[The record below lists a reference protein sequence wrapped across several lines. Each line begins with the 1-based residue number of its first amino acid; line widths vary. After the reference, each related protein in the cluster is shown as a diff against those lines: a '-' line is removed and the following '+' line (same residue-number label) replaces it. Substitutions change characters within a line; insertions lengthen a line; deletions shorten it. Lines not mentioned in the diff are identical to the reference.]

1 VQPALERALAELV
14 LGPPLGAS
22 ELAALCARHGVAADD
37 SAALAA
43 ELERWLV
50 YRKLVQ
56 GTLRDAVAL
65 AIPRTIARLGALFDE
80 YFARFLRENG
90 PATHYLRDVTSEL
103 LEHCA
108 PLWAED
114 ARVPPWAL
122 DLARHEAMQIVVS
135 SLGERAA
142 PEPHGELELELD
154 QGLRFVAAARVA
166 RYSFAVQRLS
176 ADEADRTPPAAV
188 PTELLVYRDREH
200 DVRYLELTPLA
211 AALLERLIAGAS
223 LKEAVLG
230 ACGATQ
236 HEPATALDGT
246 ARLLADLAE
255 RGVLLGPAPAGA
267 PAERLRAAGE
277 SSNMAGFGREKEPH
291 ERS

>member
-1 VQPALERALAELV
+1 VQSALERTLAELV

-22 ELAALCARHGVAADD
+22 ELGALCERHGLAADD

-56 GTLRDAVAL
+56 STLRDAVAL

-80 YFARFLRENG
+80 YFARFLGERG
-90 PATHYLRDVTSEL
+90 PATHYLRDVTNEL
-103 LEHCA
+103 LDYCA
-108 PLWAED
+108 PLWATD

-122 DLARHEAMQIVVS
+122 DLARHEAVQIVVS
-135 SLGERAA
+135 ALCERAVA
-142 PEPHGELELELD
+142 EPLGELELER
-154 QGLRFVAAARVA
+154 GLRFVEAARVV
-166 RYSFAVQRLS
+166 RYAFAVQRLS
-176 ADEADRTPPAAV
+176 ADEADRTPPDAV
-188 PTELLVYRDREH
+188 PTELLVYRDPEH

-211 AALLERLIAGAS
+211 AALLERLLAGAS
-223 LKEAVLG
+223 LKEAVLEACSETEQEPG
-230 ACGATQ
+230 A
-236 HEPATALDGT
+236 ALDGT

-255 RGVLLGPAPAGA
+255 RGVVLGPAAAGVTG
-267 PAERLRAAGE
+267 ERLRAAGE
-277 SSNMAGFGREKEPH
+277 SSNMAEFGREKEPH

>member
-1 VQPALERALAELV
+1 VPPALERALAEIV
-14 LGPPLGAS
+14 LGPPLAAS
-22 ELAALCARHGVAADD
+22 DLAALCARHALPPDD

-43 ELERWLV
+43 EFERWLV

-80 YFARFLRENG
+80 YFARFLRERG

-103 LEHCA
+103 LDYCA
-108 PLWAED
+108 PLWAAD

-122 DLARHEAMQIVVS
+122 DLARHEAIAIVVA
-135 SLGERAA
+135 SLRELAVPA
-142 PEPHGELELELD
+142 PLGELELER
-154 QGLRFVAAARVA
+154 GLRFVEAARVV
-166 RYSFAVQRLS
+166 RYGFAVQRLS
-176 ADEADRTPPAAV
+176 SDEADRTPPIAV

-211 AALLERLIAGAS
+211 AALLERLLAGAS
-223 LKEAVLG
+223 LRDAVLG
-230 ACGATQ
+230 ACNHTG
-236 HEPATALDGT
+236 HEPASALEGS

-255 RGVLLGPAPAGA
+255 RGIVLGPAGGGSEEA
-267 PAERLRAAGE
+267 RLRAGGE